1 MTDAPLTQR
10 FADALRHCQDI
21 GSFWTAY
28 EQFRPQIEACD
39 EETKVA
45 LRSIY
50 LHHKRRVEG

>member
-1 MTDAPLTQR
+1 MTDTPLTQR

-50 LHHKRRVEG
+50 LHHKRRRL